1 MSHEILKKN
10 IELLIEQYGFDIV
23 SLEKKAGLRKNA
35 VYNIVKDKSKEPA
48 VALVQAIAD
57 VFDLTVKDLLT
68 PAELHSTLT
77 SRDLDLLANVT
88 RSVCNELKAD
98 NITIKFNQI
107 IALVKEAYDYS
118 YDHPTSAADVKF
130 IKWTIKNKYKT

>member
-10 IELLIEQYGFDIV
+10 IELLMEQYGFDIV

-48 VALVQAIAD
+48 VALVQSIAD

-77 SRDLDLLANVT
+77 SRDLDLLANAT
-88 RSVCNELKAD
+88 RSVCNELKAE

-107 IALVKEAYDYS
+107 ISLVKEAYDYS
-118 YDHPTSAADVKF
+118 YDHPTSAADAKF